1 MRQTNVAPQSCSRQY
16 RTREFEKNQ
25 AAQEGDGKVKRSFL
39 TRWLAVGLMTLL
51 VCGALSGVAMAQNFY
66 SGKQLELLV
75 PFAVG
80 GGTDVWARGLVPFL
94 QEELGDV
101 RIQVANVPGAVIGV
115 NEWVMRRN
123 PTSGYTALISSGS
136 TVVPYLLQLPQV
148 LYDYKDFRAVIASP
162 VGGVVYGSPS
172 LGITRAADL
181 RNTREPLIY
190 GAIDATG
197 NDLIYILAWEVLG
210 LDVQVIQGYSS
221 RGTARV
227 AFERGET
234 NIDYQTTPAYRAN
247 VEPLVEEGKAVPLFA
262 AGMVDANGNVIRDPA
277 FPDLPSIREV
287 YVEMYGREPEG
298 IVWDAYKAVLIAG
311 QALQKVLF
319 VHNDAPDEAY
329 ETLLA
334 AARNMAQDPE
344 FLAAPFLEGYQVYV
358 GEEAQAAFNVA
369 VQMTPETREW
379 LRRFLEENYEVQL

>member
-1 MRQTNVAPQSCSRQY
+1 MRRV
-16 RTREFEKNQ
+16 
-25 AAQEGDGKVKRSFL
+25 FL
-39 TRWLAVGLMTLL
+39 ARWLAVGLMTLM
-51 VCGALSGVAMAQNFY
+51 VCGALSGVAMAQHFY

-94 QEELGDV
+94 QQELGNV
-101 RIQVANVPGAVIGV
+101 RIQVTNVPGAVIGV
-115 NEWVMRRN
+115 NEWAMRRN
-123 PTSGYTALISSGS
+123 PQSGLTALVSSGS
-136 TVVPYLLQLPQV
+136 TVIPYLLDLPQV
-148 LYDYKDFRAVIASP
+148 LYDYRDFRAVIASP

-172 LGITRAADL
+172 LGITRAAEL

-197 NDLIYILAWEVLG
+197 NDLIYLLAWEVLG

-247 VEPLVEEGKAVPLFA
+247 VEPLVEEGKAIPLFA
-262 AGMVDANGNVIRDPA
+262 AGMVDSQGNVIRDPA
-277 FPDLPSIREV
+277 FPDLPSIYEV

-319 VHNDAPDEAY
+319 LHNDAPDEAY
-329 ETLLA
+329 NTLLA
-334 AARNMAQDPE
+334 VAEKLAQDPA
-344 FLAAPFLEGYQVYV
+344 FLEAPFLEGYQVYV
-358 GEEAQAAFNVA
+358 GENAQAAFNVA
-369 VQMTPETREW
+369 IQISPETRQW
-379 LRRFLEENYEVQL
+379 LRQFLESKYEVQL